1 MALRRIPLL
10 DARAETHPA
19 AATAAARHADV
30 QAILAIARRRHTAA
44 GLRLGD
50 ALSRRW
56 LARNATP
63 LGAEIAAVA
72 RQIGRPGA
80 HLLNLSYEWGCTCGV
95 EASGEPV
102 MLRVLDWQ
110 MDGLGEALCV
120 IRQAGPAG
128 EWWHI
133 GWPGLAGTI
142 TALAPGRFAVAINQP
157 PLPLTGLGAAARARG
172 FGFVGLASDWVAS
185 RPALW
190 RSRALPPAHLLRMVC
205 DTAPDF
211 DAALAM
217 LRDTP
222 LAAPVAFTLAGTGP
236 GEAACI
242 ERSPDGHALRR
253 APRVAVANH
262 WHGLGIPGAAR
273 WMESGARQA
282 MMAGVVE
289 AGLPPGLAWLRP
301 PVLNRGTRLAAVMRP
316 ASGRLS
322 VAGFA
327 GERPVTELLHLA
339 AGAPDLA
346 RQDESLAA

>member
-1 MALRRIPLL
+1 MTPRRIPLL
-10 DARAETHPA
+10 DARAEPHPA
-19 AATAAARHADV
+19 AATAAARSADV
-30 QAILAIARRRHTAA
+30 QDILAIARRRHTAA

-56 LARNATP
+56 LARNASP

-80 HLLNLSYEWGCTCGV
+80 HLLNLSFEWACTCGV
-95 EASGEPV
+95 EATAEPA

-128 EWWHI
+128 EWWHV
-133 GWPGLAGTI
+133 GWPGLAGAI
-142 TALAPGRFAVAINQP
+142 TAMAPGRFAVAINQP
-157 PLPLTGLGAAARARG
+157 PLPLSRIGAAARARG
-172 FGFVGLASDWVAS
+172 FGLAGLAADWVGS
-185 RPALW
+185 RPGIW
-190 RSRALPPAHLLRMVC
+190 RSRALPPAHLLRIVC

-211 DAALAM
+211 ATALAM

-222 LAAPVAFTLAGTGP
+222 IAAPVAFTLAGTSP

-242 ERSPDGHALRR
+242 ERSRDGA
-253 APRVAVANH
+253 APRQAARIAVANH
-262 WHGLGIPGAAR
+262 WDGLGLPGAAR
-273 WMESGARQA
+273 WMESGARQV
-282 MMAGVVE
+282 MMAGLVE
-289 AGLPPGLAWLRP
+289 TTLPQDLGWLRP

-316 ASGRLS
+316 ASGRLT

-327 GERPVTELLHLA
+327 GERQVTALLHLT
-339 AGAPDLA
+339 AGAGDPE
-346 RQDESLAA
+346 RHDEAA